1 MLCNVDEN
9 VAREIDSVL
18 THEYDREE
26 MLRKVFW
33 RARNRA
39 KEEVT
44 KQLAD
49 FRQKRIAGLGTIY
62 GPNDSTLFDI
72 CHDKVREQKLYENLF
87 LDKLEPYL

>member
-9 VAREIDSVL
+9 VAREIDAVL
-18 THEYDREE
+18 TKEYDREE

-44 KQLAD
+44 RQLAD
-49 FRQKRIAGLGTIY
+49 FRQKRIAGLATIY

-72 CHDKVREQKLYENLF
+72 CHDKAREQKLYENLF
-87 LDKLEPYL
+87 LDKLEHYL